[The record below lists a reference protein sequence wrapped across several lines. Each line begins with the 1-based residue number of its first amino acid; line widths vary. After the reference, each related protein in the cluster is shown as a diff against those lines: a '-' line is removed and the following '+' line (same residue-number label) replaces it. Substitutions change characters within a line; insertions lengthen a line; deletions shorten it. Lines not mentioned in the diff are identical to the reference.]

1 LILKSGLQRQQVI
14 AVVSRKGIIMTTPS
28 PGPLLSVRA
37 ALVLLIAV
45 MVSLV
50 AGILAY
56 FAYGGIATA
65 ALIGGAGGGAL
76 LRRRVTRSGRLG

>member
-1 LILKSGLQRQQVI
+1 
-14 AVVSRKGIIMTTPS
+14 MTAPS

-45 MVSLV
+45 IVSLV
-50 AGILAY
+50 AGMLAY

-65 ALIGGAGGGAL
+65 ALVGGGGGGGSLAL
-76 LRRRVTRSGRLG
+76 AHTLLDR

>member
-1 LILKSGLQRQQVI
+1 V
-14 AVVSRKGIIMTTPS
+14 TTPP

-45 MVSLV
+45 MVGLV

-65 ALIGGAGGGAL
+65 ALIGGGGGGGAL
-76 LRRRVTRSGRLG
+76 TLVHTLLDRQ